1 MKFVTSLKKTSEF
14 KKVYNYHRSKAN
26 RLFIM
31 YIMKNG
37 SMESR
42 LGISVSKKV
51 GNSVVRHRMT
61 RLVREVFRL
70 NQHKMIKGYDMIV
83 IVRPL
88 AKEHTFQE
96 FESGIIHLLKLNKL
110 WEM

>member
-1 MKFVTSLKKTSEF
+1 MKFVTSLKKTNEF
-14 KKVYNYHRSKAN
+14 KKVYNHHRSKAN
-26 RLFIM
+26 RLLIM

-37 SMESR
+37 SEDIR

-70 NQHKMIKGYDMIV
+70 NQDKMVYGYDIIV
-83 IVRPL
+83 IVRPS
-88 AKEHTFQE
+88 AKDHTYQDI
-96 FESGIIHLLKLNKL
+96 ESGVIHLLKLNKL
-110 WEM
+110 WQM